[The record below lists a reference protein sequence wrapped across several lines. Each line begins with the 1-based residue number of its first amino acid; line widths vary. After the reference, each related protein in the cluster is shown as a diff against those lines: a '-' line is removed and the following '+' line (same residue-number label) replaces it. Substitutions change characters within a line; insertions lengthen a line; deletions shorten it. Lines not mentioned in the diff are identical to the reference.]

1 MRGLLVSLVLGVIVI
16 VKVRFESIF
25 ESLID
30 LLFDGL
36 APRMILLSIN
46 LATCIPIG
54 LLLGRVASILA
65 LRVGAALAEAEYFAK
80 HGFSYSI
87 I

>member
-1 MRGLLVSLVLGVIVI
+1 MLGVIVI
-16 VKVRFESIF
+16 VKLRFESIF
-25 ESLID
+25 ETLID

-36 APRMILLSIN
+36 ASRVILLSID
-46 LATCIPIG
+46 LATSIPIG